1 MSQEI
6 TLNEVLIKV
15 EAWDLE
21 KTKRILVANE
31 TWSERLCTEVDPIYR
46 RLMTLKGFYPTEVLI
61 PPTAID
67 TFWHAHMLD
76 SMAYAEDCQN
86 AFGRFI
92 HHMPFDPA
100 ELTPEL
106 RNEEQVNRTKT
117 LILYVASFGELNP
130 YSRSV
135 WENPYP
141 LKIDFAYMDRI
152 GVGSR
157 SAKTSSST
165 SSSQSTTRGLNN
177 FGPPACR

>member
-6 TLNEVLIKV
+6 TINEVLVKV

-21 KTKRILVANE
+21 KTKRRLVTNE
-31 TWSERLCTEVDPIYR
+31 TWPERLCTEVDPIYR
-46 RLMTLKGFYPTEVLI
+46 RLMTLKGFFPTEVLI
-61 PPTAID
+61 PPITID

-76 SMAYAEDCQN
+76 SMVYAQDCQN

-92 HHMPFDPA
+92 HHIPFDPA

-106 RNEEQVNRTKT
+106 RSEVRENRDKT
-117 LILYVASFGELNP
+117 LKLYVASFGELNP
-130 YSRSV
+130 YSKSV

-152 GVGSR
+152 GVGQKSNKNP
-157 SAKTSSST
+157 SGT